1 MSDIFSRGVIL
12 SGFNSAGSLA
22 NSSVE
27 TKAFAPFVEI
37 SNLTVT
43 KLPLSEVTVDKS
55 LKILVNL

>member
-27 TKAFAPFVEI
+27 TKAFVG
-37 SNLTVT
+37 NY
-43 KLPLSEVTVDKS
+43 DKAES
-55 LKILVNL
+55 KKFTTTTLARILEKKMFIF